1 MRNVSVANTQSN
13 VMVIAAT
20 QKTIRRSIKGMR
32 GFNTQPRFKKQIY
45 IYRLSFI
52 HALYSLLAF
61 RFLFAKNLPPAAFFH
76 AKSPLRVRVPLIQT
90 QNKKPHLAME
100 LSILVRPKGL
110 EPLTYWFVASHSI
123 QLSYERKCS
132 ILNTRYIL
140 PHFMAFVKRFYKLFI
155 LF

>member
-1 MRNVSVANTQSN
+1 MPNVSVANTQSN

-32 GFNTQPRFKKQIY
+32 GFNTHPRFKKQIY

-52 HALYSLLAF
+52 HALYASLAF

-90 QNKKPHLAME
+90 QNKKSHLAME
-100 LSILVRPKGL
+100 LSILGKKLYFNRISLRG
-110 EPLTYWFVASHSI
+110 
-123 QLSYERKCS
+123 C
-132 ILNTRYIL
+132 ILNLGGAKKKSFHLLGIYGIR
-140 PHFMAFVKRFYKLFI
+140 AFL
-155 LF
+155 LN